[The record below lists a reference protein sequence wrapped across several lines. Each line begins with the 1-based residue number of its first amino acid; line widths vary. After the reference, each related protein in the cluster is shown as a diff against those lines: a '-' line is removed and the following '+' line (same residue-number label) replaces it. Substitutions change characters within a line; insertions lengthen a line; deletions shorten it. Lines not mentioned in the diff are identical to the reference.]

1 MSEEAGSGA
10 GSSSFAAKSPAAEG
24 EALNPV
30 MTKKKSSD
38 LKPRLIAGLVMA
50 AVSLAL
56 AYAGPRPFALLVI
69 GVALVMCWEWG
80 RVTRSEDFGPVL
92 LAHGGAVLA
101 AGALSAMGKPLFG
114 IVLLIIG
121 AGLLL
126 VFSFGP
132 RRMLSVA
139 GVGYVGLPT
148 VAMLW
153 FRGDEPYGFLAILF
167 IFLVVWGSDIGA
179 FVAGRG
185 IGGPK
190 LWPRVSPNKT
200 WAGLV
205 GGLTAGLLA
214 GMVFALFVPNA
225 SSLTLGAT
233 GLALALVAQLGDLAE
248 SGLKRRFGI
257 KDSSSLIPGHGGV
270 MDRADSTVAVSVA
283 VSILALLVSPDS
295 PARALLGV

>member
-1 MSEEAGSGA
+1 MSEEARPGA
-10 GSSSFAAKSPAAEG
+10 GSPSIAAHGAAVG
-24 EALNPV
+24 DDAGSNPE
-30 MTKKKSSD
+30 KKSSD
-38 LKPRLIAGLVMA
+38 LKPRLVAGVVMS

-80 RVTRSEDFGPVL
+80 RVIRSEDFGPALFVH
-92 LAHGGAVLA
+92 AGAVLV
-101 AGALSAMGKPLFG
+101 AGVLGAMGMPIFG
-114 IVLLIIG
+114 VLALVIG
-121 AGLLL
+121 VALLL
-126 VFSFGP
+126 AFPFGP
-132 RRMLSVA
+132 RRMMSAA

-153 FRGDEPYGFLAILF
+153 LRGDEPYGFLAVLF

-179 FVAGRG
+179 FAAGRG

-200 WAGLV
+200 WAGLL
-205 GGLTAGLLA
+205 GGLTAGLVGGIL
-214 GMVFALFVPNA
+214 FALFVPNA
-225 SSLTLGAT
+225 SSFALGAT

-248 SGLKRRFGI
+248 SALKRRFGI

-270 MDRADSTVAVSVA
+270 MDRADSTVAVSLA
-283 VSILALLVSPDS
+283 VSILALLVSPSS